1 MSTDFR
7 GPLNTKSWSS
17 PLCSPHFWSFQMTI
31 TQELLFGVRVPKPPR
46 LFLTISLAC
55 LWYSE
60 VRPCQKH
67 SSYEV
72 LSNFS

>member
-7 GPLNTKSWSS
+7 GPLITKSWSS
-17 PLCSPHFWSFQMTI
+17 PLCSPHFQSFQMTI
-31 TQELLFGVRVPKPPR
+31 TRELLFGVRVPKQPR
-46 LFLTISLAC
+46 LFLTISIVC
-55 LWYSE
+55 LLYSE

-67 SSYEV
+67 SYYEV